1 MTEIKNQFASRPHV
15 YSNFLRVL
23 QSYKDGAL
31 TIEAVKDEIAHLFE
45 GHPTLLHQ
53 FSIFLPPPASGLK
66 LKKKEKTERKRR
78 EDVHN
83 RHNTLHFTTMFEKK
97 KNKREG
103 VQGGEGGGFERA
115 AAKYKS
121 KKASAEGL
129 REEEEVVE
137 EEFIPVAGERES
149 GILFEIVELLKEAG
163 GSRHAGVLYAAN

>member
-1 MTEIKNQFASRPHV
+1 VTEIKNQFASRPHV

-31 TIEAVKDEIAHLFE
+31 TIEAVKDEISQLFE

-53 FSIFLPPPASGLK
+53 FSIFLPPASGLK

-83 RHNTLHFTTMFEKK
+83 RHNTLHFTTMLEKK
-97 KNKREG
+97 KGKREG

-121 KKASAEGL
+121 KKASAEGP
-129 REEEEVVE
+129 REEEEEVE

-149 GILFEIVELLKEAG
+149 DILFEIIELLKEAG